1 MSDAEPLRRVG
12 GGRWQTRDER
22 FSIEP
27 QSGTWMVVDA
37 TQTDELGLPLVRGPF
52 GSLGAAREAI
62 AIAREQPPPP
72 SPLTARIDAA
82 PKRSR
87 DTGSTKGSRQRPAR
101 RQPPAAEEPP
111 EPAWLAALEPPRRK
125 RAHELIDRLER
136 AGIPAADA
144 IARAEI
150 AKGEPALAGLA
161 IERRIEAAVGA
172 DKDPVSIARAI
183 AKVVVAGED
192 AVLGTKWRLV
202 DGDDRP
208 IARLSIA
215 PQKPR
220 E

>member
-1 MSDAEPLRRVG
+1 
-12 GGRWQTRDER
+12 
-22 FSIEP
+22 
-27 QSGTWMVVDA
+27 MVVDA

-62 AIAREQPPPP
+62 VIAREQPPPP

-125 RAHELIDRLER
+125 QAHELIDRLER
-136 AGIPAADA
+136 AGIPDADA

-150 AKGEPALAGLA
+150 AKGEPALARLA

-172 DKDPVSIARAI
+172 GKDPVSIARAI

-192 AVLGTKWRLV
+192 ASLGTKWRLV

-215 PQKPR
+215 PQDRR